1 MPLCLRQVQFVLTAA
16 SIIQVPFKIRKL
28 DLLTCDY
35 KENNEKKDECRII
48 KNVILARRL
57 K

>member
-35 KENNEKKDECRII
+35 KENNEKDECRII